1 MGVSEQK
8 WLKRRMDIACKPFT
22 RSQSHTRSVCGFTL
36 VELLV
41 VMVVV
46 GVMLSLIQIA
56 ITPNPQRVISRDA
69 ERLALTLSAAQAQAA
84 ATGRAMRLEAVPG
97 GWRFAQRSR
106 NDQEFDLMAWEPIV
120 ADEVFGPKRFE
131 TEGAT
136 LSIPPGGAGLGLE
149 PIGAPLS
156 FTIAAD
162 GLARVVASDGAGGF
176 RVVQPE

>member
-1 MGVSEQK
+1 MRFLRQK
-8 WLKRRMDIACKPFT
+8 WLERLMDIAYPHLKVAPKHPV
-22 RSQSHTRSVCGFTL
+22 RARGFTL

-46 GVMLSLIQIA
+46 GIMLSLVQVA
-56 ITPNPQRVISRDA
+56 ITPNPARVLSRDA
-69 ERLALTLSAAQAQAA
+69 ERLAVILSAAQAQAA

-106 NDQEFDLMAWEPIV
+106 NDQEFDLMAWEPIT
-120 ADEVFGPKRFE
+120 ADEVFGPKLFE
-131 TEGAT
+131 AEGAQLT
-136 LSIPPGGAGLGLE
+136 IPPGGAGLGLE

-156 FTIAAD
+156 FTIAAG